1 MKSRKTP
8 CGAQKEDMKFIKS
21 LMLFSVLT
29 NIICS
34 SAMAQNTDE
43 LVDDT
48 KNDILVV
55 VGGGL
60 AGAVLGLSTL
70 SFVDEPKEH
79 TRNILMGASI
89 GIIAGVGYVAFSQ
102 ANKSKEL
109 IYGGGDAPVTKINAK
124 DFNTYARSG
133 WHSKEVAERSSFIQ
147 SPNQVNYQFTF

>member
-1 MKSRKTP
+1 MP
-8 CGAQKEDMKFIKS
+8 CGAQKEDMKFIKV
-21 LMLFSVLT
+21 LMLLS
-29 NIICS
+29 IIMNTINS
-34 SAMAQNTDE
+34 SALAQNTDE

-55 VGGGL
+55 IGGGL

-79 TRNILMGASI
+79 TRNILMGASL

-109 IYGGGDAPVTKINAK
+109 IYGGGDSAFYKRDPK
-124 DFNTYARSG
+124 DFNTIARSG
-133 WHSKEVAERSSFIQ
+133 WHSKEVSDRSSFIQ
-147 SPNQVNYQFTF
+147 SLNQVNYQFTF